1 VRPRPRD
8 EPPPAAPNDN
18 RATPTPIDQILPDPL
33 AKTEAIAGRGP
44 ASVLEVSPPY
54 APPLLRGFLALRHR
68 DFRLYYV
75 GQFVSLTGTWMQS
88 LAQSWLVLTIT
99 GSAFALGL
107 VGAIQFLPV
116 LFLAPLGGA
125 IADRYHKRLV
135 LIGTQTTQMLLA
147 LVLAILVVEGAA
159 TFDAVLI
166 VAFLLGLAN
175 AIDMPTRQSFVV
187 ELVGGSD
194 LPNAI
199 ALNSSLFNATRIIG
213 PALAGLLIG
222 IIGIAGC
229 FFLNGLSFL
238 AVIVGLILMN
248 APVVHPRRPESF
260 GEVVEDLREGFGY
273 VRGSAT
279 IFSLVLL
286 TGAIGT
292 FGMNFNVVTPIMA
305 QTTLHVGATGLGLLM
320 ASMGVGS
327 LAASLGLAYSAA
339 RVRPRVMVVAA
350 LVFSLFEIILAFVSS
365 FAAALG
371 LYALIGGAMIV
382 YSALAN
388 SYIQLSVPNRLRG
401 RVMSIYTSVFV
412 GTTPIGN
419 TLVGAL
425 AESTGAAGPLL
436 LGGVVS
442 LVSTVMFGRSL
453 WSGRRLG

>member
-1 VRPRPRD
+1 
-8 EPPPAAPNDN
+8 
-18 RATPTPIDQILPDPL
+18 
-33 AKTEAIAGRGP
+33 
-44 ASVLEVSPPY
+44 LEVSPPG
-54 APPLLRGFLALRHR
+54 APPLLRGFQALRHR

-116 LFLAPLGGA
+116 LFIAPIGGA
-125 IADRYHKRLV
+125 IADRYRKRLV
-135 LIGTQTTQMLLA
+135 LIGTQTAEMLLA
-147 LVLAILVVEGAA
+147 FVLAVLVVEHAA
-159 TFDAVLI
+159 TLGAVLLI
-166 VAFLLGLAN
+166 AGLLGLAN
-175 AIDMPTRQSFVV
+175 AVDLPTRQSFVV
-187 ELVGGSD
+187 ELVGPAD
-194 LPNAI
+194 LTNAI

-222 IIGIAGC
+222 VIGIAGC

-238 AVIVGLILMN
+238 AVIVGLLLMH
-248 APVVHPRRPESF
+248 APTIPPRRPESF
-260 GEVVEDLREGFGY
+260 AEVIDDLREGFRY
-273 VRGSAT
+273 VCASPT
-279 IFSLVLL
+279 IASLVLL

-292 FGMNFNVVTPIMA
+292 FGLNFNVIAPIMA
-305 QTTLHVGATGLGLLM
+305 QSTFRVGATGLGWLM

-327 LAASLGLAYSAA
+327 LVASIWLAFAAG
-339 RVRPRVMVVAA
+339 RVQPRTLILAA
-350 LVFSLFEIILAFVSS
+350 LAFSLLEIALAFASS
-365 FAAALG
+365 FATALA
-371 LYALIGGAMIV
+371 LYALIGGATIV
-382 YSALAN
+382 FSALTN
-388 SYIQLSVPNRLRG
+388 SSIQLTVPNRLRG

-436 LGGVVS
+436 LGGGVS
-442 LVSTVMFGRSL
+442 LVATVIVGRRL